1 MGIRTDSRS
10 IVLLALFTSIVIALE
25 IFPIPYVTDIET
37 PAPFFTIDWT
47 GIPIVIIFLGLG
59 IVYAVFSIAI
69 MWIFIG
75 YRNFQG
81 AAFKGVAESFTLIG
95 LIIAKLLLRN
105 RELDWK
111 RTAAVYLVFASVFRT
126 VGMIFGNT
134 LLFMIF
140 YTSTVEAAY
149 TLSLVYIP
157 WNTIQAI
164 INVVGGVFLY
174 QIIPESLR
182 IQAGLGRFRRGN
194 QPSYEEISEDE
205 LNE

>member
-1 MGIRTDSRS
+1 M
-10 IVLLALFTSIVIALE
+10 
-25 IFPIPYVTDIET
+25 
-37 PAPFFTIDWT
+37 
-47 GIPIVIIFLGLG
+47 IIFLGLG

-174 QIIPESLR
+174 QIIL
-182 IQAGLGRFRRGN
+182 
-194 QPSYEEISEDE
+194 QP
-205 LNE
+205 N